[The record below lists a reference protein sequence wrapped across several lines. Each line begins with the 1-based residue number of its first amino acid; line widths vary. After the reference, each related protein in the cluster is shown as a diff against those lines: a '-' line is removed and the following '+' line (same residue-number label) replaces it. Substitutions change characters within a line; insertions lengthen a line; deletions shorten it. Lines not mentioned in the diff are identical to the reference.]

1 MEQIVQS
8 ILLSKHRRL
17 DLMAKVDKS
26 QYTKAQWR
34 LIRDARRREKEERR
48 EEKARSKLAKS
59 NPPVE
64 AVIPPQEPTVSSS
77 RTELH
82 QKDMKNYVVCLKH
95 GSKYSSE
102 YVNKLYNMCKRHL
115 TVPFEFV
122 CFTDDLRGI
131 DSNIKTI
138 TLKQIGVSGWWYK
151 PMFFDKNF
159 PLDGTLLYMDLD
171 IVICGNID
179 HLFTYNPD
187 KFCIIRDFNRSL
199 RSDWN
204 RMNSSV
210 FRLKSCSMGYVYDEF
225 MKDHGMNMR
234 RFHGDQDWIYEMVG
248 PRKQDWSFWPD
259 DWILSYKWEMRDRN
273 DLVKLQNQPRNFRDK
288 KDPKLLPRTCIAVF
302 HGEPH
307 PHQCEDNWVKEN
319 WK

>member
-1 MEQIVQS
+1 
-8 ILLSKHRRL
+8 
-17 DLMAKVDKS
+17 MAKIDKS

-34 LIRDARRREKEERR
+34 LIRDARRREKEARR
-48 EEKARSKLAKS
+48 EEKAREKLQKV
-59 NPPVE
+59 NPPGE
-64 AVIPPQEPTVSSS
+64 AVIPPQEPTVSSYS
-77 RTELH
+77 QTIDTDVR
-82 QKDMKNYVVCLKH
+82 NYVVCLKH

-102 YVNKLYNMCKRHL
+102 YVNNLYSMCKRHL
-115 TVPFEFV
+115 TIPFEFV

-131 DSNIKTI
+131 DANIKTI
-138 TLKQIGVSGWWYK
+138 ALKEIGVSGWWYK

-171 IVICGNID
+171 IVINANID
-179 HLFTYNPD
+179 KLFTYRPD

-204 RMNSSV
+204 RMNSSI
-210 FRLKSCSMGYVYDEF
+210 FRLQSCSMGYVYDEF
-225 MKDHGMNMR
+225 MKDHGNNMR
-234 RFHGDQDWIYEMVG
+234 RYHGDQDWIYEQV
-248 PRKQDWSFWPD
+248 KSKVDTWSFWPD

-273 DLVKLQNQPRNFRDK
+273 DLHKPLNQPRNFRDK
-288 KDPKLLPRTCIAVF
+288 KEPKLLPNTCIAVF

-307 PHQCEDNWVKEN
+307 PHQCEDDWVKEN